1 MKSPS
6 DTQNSTRNQA
16 PLPSITAIICTL
28 NEEQTISHVLENIP
42 SFITDVLIVDGNSND
57 NTIMVIQKAYPS
69 VRITTQPGKGKGDAI
84 RHGIRE
90 AKGQIIVTLDADG
103 SMDPSDIIKFVES
116 LTEGSDYAKGSRFLP
131 GVRTDDMPRHRLFGN
146 WVFTTLTN
154 ILFGSKYTDITYGF
168 NAFWKEKI
176 QNIKVHSD
184 GFEEVVEWNINVHRH
199 GLKVQEV
206 AVDEY
211 ERLDGEAKLRSFHD
225 GARILKTILRERI
238 RRQSTNQ
245 KD

>member
-6 DTQNSTRNQA
+6 DTQNNFPNLAS
-16 PLPSITAIICTL
+16 LPSVTVVICTL
-28 NEEQTISHVLENIP
+28 NEEQTVSHVLEKIP
-42 SFITDVLIVDGNSND
+42 SFVTDVLIVDGNSND
-57 NTIMVIQKAYPS
+57 NTVKVVREAYPS

-90 AKGQIIVTLDADG
+90 SKGQIIVTLDADG
-103 SMDPSDIIKFVES
+103 SMDPADIIKFVKS
-116 LTEGSDYAKGSRFLP
+116 LTQGSDFAKGSRFLP
-131 GVRTDDMPRHRLFGN
+131 GVKTDDMPRHRLFGN

-154 ILFGSKYTDITYGF
+154 ILFRSKYTDITYGF
-168 NAFWKEKI
+168 NAFWKEKVR
-176 QNIKVHSD
+176 NIHVRSD
-184 GFEEVVEWNINVHRH
+184 GFEEVVEWNINIHRY
-199 GLKVQEV
+199 GLKVIEV

-238 RRQSTNQ
+238 R
-245 KD
+245 K